1 MDRLT
6 KVENELEAQG
16 TTIAMLEQELEAQ
29 GATIAML
36 AQRIE
41 LLLIQGNNDR
51 EQTAFNEEPAF
62 TQEDKTMTTVNEKG
76 FCVGDEVKIISD
88 KQSFWSV
95 SGRRKPTTLEG
106 AVGVITRVTR
116 CTVKICVTA
125 TQETVTKYNY
135 NVSLITPF
143 QGTEQVKLPNGVIKI
158 RF

>member
-1 MDRLT
+1 MMDRLT

-116 CTVKICVTA
+116 CTTFTGKTRITIACIDSYTFRII
-125 TQETVTKYNY
+125 ESIKTK
-135 NVSLITPF
+135 F
-143 QGTEQVKLPNGVIKI
+143 HHFRQQ
-158 RF
+158 